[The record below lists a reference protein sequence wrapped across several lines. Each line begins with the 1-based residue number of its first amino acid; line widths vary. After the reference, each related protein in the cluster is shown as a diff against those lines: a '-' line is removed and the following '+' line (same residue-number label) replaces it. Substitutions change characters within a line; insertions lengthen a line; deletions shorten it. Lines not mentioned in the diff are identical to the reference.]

1 MLTTYEKERKPHA
14 QFVVENSAGIGELM
28 EAYAEAE
35 DPNNVPADL
44 VAKGYGSFVLPN
56 LDKGLFYGGKA
67 NTSMGA
73 GQLFPQPVIYKN
85 DEVIM
90 REDKI
95 LGNGFALISK
105 NEILMNKQDKK
116 FLEGLG
122 CNFVVLED
130 RFTENSHWLKKIME
144 LDKVYLIRPDKY
156 IYGCT
161 TNKVSLE
168 ELIEDLR
175 LRI

>member
-1 MLTTYEKERKPHA
+1 
-14 QFVVENSAGIGELM
+14 
-28 EAYAEAE
+28 
-35 DPNNVPADL
+35 
-44 VAKGYGSFVLPN
+44 
-56 LDKGLFYGGKA
+56 
-67 NTSMGA
+67 
-73 GQLFPQPVIYKN
+73 
-85 DEVIM
+85 M

-168 ELIEDLR
+168 DLIEDLR